1 MKKKKWNGPTLPCAH
16 LGVVFRYICETRGI
30 SPEETA
36 DGLTSE
42 GFDVTPTACREI
54 EEGLYLPHD
63 GETFARACQKALQLT
78 DKEFW
83 ALLIQYAFDV
93 LRPELGEDLARI
105 ALYETLRMWASD
117 S

>member
-16 LGVVFRYICETRGI
+16 LGVVFKHICETRGI

-63 GETFARACQKALQLT
+63 GETFACMPESATAHRRGVLGTPDTVRIRRTAPGAWRA
-78 DKEFW
+78 
-83 ALLIQYAFDV
+83 
-93 LRPELGEDLARI
+93 LRAHSFVRDAAHVSE
-105 ALYETLRMWASD
+105 
-117 S
+117 